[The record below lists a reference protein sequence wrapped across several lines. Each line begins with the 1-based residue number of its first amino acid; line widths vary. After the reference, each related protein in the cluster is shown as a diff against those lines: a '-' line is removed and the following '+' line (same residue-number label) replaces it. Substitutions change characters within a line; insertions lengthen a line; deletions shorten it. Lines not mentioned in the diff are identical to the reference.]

1 MGDHEAIKQKQ
12 IDVQEIWY
20 QGKRVLRTVVQVVI
34 GAAAVLAV
42 VVVVAPQVLD
52 AIADVV
58 PGPVL
63 AWLTGAIATLA
74 AVSAALTK
82 IMAIP
87 KINELLT
94 LIGLGSVPKTVAK
107 ETAAAKSPELQPA
120 QFAPSTTDYR
130 DEQGDDIT
138 TAQ

>member
-1 MGDHEAIKQKQ
+1 MGDHEVIKPKQ

-20 QGKRVLRTVVQVVI
+20 QGKRVLRTVVQAVI

-42 VVVVAPQVLD
+42 VVGVAPQVLD
-52 AIADVV
+52 AIGEVV

-63 AWLTGAIATLA
+63 VWLTGAVATLA

-94 LIGLGSVPKTVAK
+94 LIGLGSVPKGVAK
-107 ETAAAKSPELQPA
+107 ETAAAKSQDLQPA

-130 DEQGDDIT
+130 DEQGT
-138 TAQ
+138 PASES

>member
-1 MGDHEAIKQKQ
+1 MGDHEVIKPKEF
-12 IDVQEIWY
+12 DVQEIWY

-42 VVVVAPQVLD
+42 VVAVAPQVLD

-63 AWLTGAIATLA
+63 VWLTGAVATLA

-107 ETAAAKSPELQPA
+107 ETAAAKTSELQPA

-130 DEQGDDIT
+130 DEQGT
-138 TAQ
+138 PSA

>member
-1 MGDHEAIKQKQ
+1 VSGEHEALEK
-12 IDVQEIWY
+12 IDVQTIWF
-20 QGKRVLRTVVQVVI
+20 QSKRVLRTVVQVVI
-34 GAAAVLAV
+34 GAATVLTV
-42 VVVVAPQVLD
+42 VVVVAPQVLE

-63 AWLTGAIATLA
+63 VWLTGAVATLA

-94 LIGLGSVPKTVAK
+94 LIGLGSVPKSVAV
-107 ETAAAKSPELQPA
+107 ETAAAKSQELQPA
-120 QFAPSTTDYR
+120 QFEPSQVDLR
-130 DEQGDDIT
+130 DSQGD
-138 TAQ
+138 

>member
-1 MGDHEAIKQKQ
+1 M
-12 IDVQEIWY
+12 
-20 QGKRVLRTVVQVVI
+20 QVVL
-34 GAAAVLAV
+34 AAAGVLAV
-42 VVVVAPQVLD
+42 VVAVAPDVLD
-52 AIADVV
+52 GVADVV

-63 AWLTGAIATLA
+63 VWLTGAVATLA

-94 LIGLGSVPKTVAK
+94 LIGLGSVPKAVAK
-107 ETAAAKSPELQPA
+107 ETAAAQSQELQPA

-130 DEQGDDIT
+130 DEQGDSSKDC
-138 TAQ
+138 

>member
-1 MGDHEAIKQKQ
+1 MGEHEATKQKQ
-12 IDVQEIWY
+12 IDVQDIWY

-34 GAAAVLAV
+34 GAASVLAV

-63 AWLTGAIATLA
+63 VWLTGAVATLA
-74 AVSAALTK
+74 GVSAALTK

-107 ETAAAKSPELQPA
+107 ETAAAKSQDLQPA
-120 QFAPSTTDYR
+120 QFAPSTVDYR
-130 DEQGDDIT
+130 AEQGDDT
-138 TAQ
+138 STGD